1 MAKKSTKKEEPAST
15 QVKDSEEIDDF
26 EDSEFEDS
34 DIDAETSVVEEK
46 AEEIKSSAKRIEVES
61 EFEEDN
67 KEVSKKPV
75 SEILMEEMKAQKP
88 SVADEPFKYLSVEL
102 VSAVNNQYEFR
113 IYYQSH
119 GFLSLL
125 VSELLSDSEVEFAA
139 YRATSLD
146 QPLLKVVVKPGVDV
160 KKVLKNAA
168 KRIKKNIF
176 KIQEQLEKVKI

>member
-1 MAKKSTKKEEPAST
+1 MAKKSTKKEQPAST

-26 EDSEFEDS
+26 EDSQFEDS
-34 DIDAETSVVEEK
+34 ENEAETSASEAQ
-46 AEEIKSSAKRIEVES
+46 AEELKTSAKRVEVES
-61 EFEEDN
+61 EFETETS
-67 KEVSKKPV
+67 EVSKKPV
-75 SEILMEEMKAQKP
+75 SEILIEEMKAQKP
-88 SVADEPFKYLSVEL
+88 SVSEEPYKHLSVEL
-102 VSAVNNQYEFR
+102 ISAVNNQYEFR

-125 VSELLSDSEVEFAA
+125 VSDLLTDPEVEFAA

-146 QPLLKVVVKPGVDV
+146 QPIIKVVVKPGVDV
-160 KKVLKNAA
+160 KKVLKNSA

>member
-15 QVKDSEEIDDF
+15 QVKDSEEVDDF

-34 DIDAETSVVEEK
+34 DIEMDSSKVEEQ
-46 AEEIKSSAKRIEVES
+46 AEELKTSAKRIEVES
-61 EFEEDN
+61 EFETEIG
-67 KEVSKKPV
+67 EISKKPV
-75 SEILMEEMKAQKP
+75 SEILMEEMQAQKP
-88 SVADEPFKYLSVEL
+88 SVADEPYRYLSTEL

-125 VSELLSDSEVEFAA
+125 VSDLLTDPEVEFAA

-146 QPLLKVVVKPGVDV
+146 QPIIKLIVKPGVDV
-160 KKVLKNAA
+160 KKVLKNSA
-168 KRIKKNIF
+168 KRIKKTIF